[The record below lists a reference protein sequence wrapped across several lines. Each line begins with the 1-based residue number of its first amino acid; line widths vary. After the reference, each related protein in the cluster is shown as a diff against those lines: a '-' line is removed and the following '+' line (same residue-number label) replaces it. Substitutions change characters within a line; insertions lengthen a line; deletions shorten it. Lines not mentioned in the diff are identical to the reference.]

1 MKNYSYEEA
10 ISFFKNLP
18 HFIPPKNTGAPLKEF
33 FSLDAELKL
42 LERLGNPQK
51 DLQYI
56 HVAGTNGK
64 GSTAGYIA
72 TILKEAEVK
81 SGCFTSPFLY
91 SYNEL
96 FKVDGQDISDEDFAR
111 IFSIVRPQYDC
122 LAEQG
127 IFPSEYEILTSMA
140 FCYFKEAGCDIAV
153 LEVSLGGR
161 MDTTNV
167 IPAPLVTVITPISY
181 DHMSILGNTLAEIA
195 TEKAGIIKEGTV
207 VVSANQEPEVR
218 EVLENVCKD
227 KQVELAYAK
236 LPEPISRTLDGQK
249 FRLPS
254 VVGNGK
260 VDSAANLAETYE
272 TSLLGTYQLDNA
284 ALAILAIEKLNE
296 RGFRIYDNAIRK
308 GIKSAKWF
316 GRFSIISKNPTII
329 VDGGHNRQGALAL
342 RKSLEAY
349 FPNQKIVFVLGILK
363 DKEVDLILEQLIPIA
378 KHFYCVAVPNART
391 MSPEELVELIQE
403 KGGRASVLNEGRSIE
418 SFVSKTDVVCHAGS
432 LYSIEKTD
440 KFCQKT

>member
-18 HFIPPKNTGAPLKEF
+18 HFNPPKNTGAPLKEF
-33 FSLDAELKL
+33 FSLDAELAL

-64 GSTAGYIA
+64 GSTANYIA
-72 TILKEAEVK
+72 TILMEAEVK

-91 SYNEL
+91 SYNEM
-96 FKVDGQDISDEDFAR
+96 FKVDGIEISDEDFAR
-111 IFSIVRPQYDC
+111 IFSIVRHEYDY
-122 LAEQG
+122 LAAEG
-127 IFPSEYEILTSMA
+127 IYPSEYEILTSMA
-140 FCYFKEAGCDIAV
+140 FCYFKEAGCEIV
-153 LEVSLGGR
+153 VMEVSLGGR

-181 DHMSILGNTLAEIA
+181 DHMSILGNTLGEIA
-195 TEKAGIIKEGTV
+195 AEKAGIIKEGTV
-207 VVSANQEPEVR
+207 VVSAIQEPEVR
-218 EVLENVCKD
+218 QVLEDVCKE
-227 KQVELAYAK
+227 KQVEITYACK
-236 LPEPISRTLDGQK
+236 PELISRTMEGQK
-249 FRLPS
+249 FKLPKAL
-254 VVGNGK
+254 GK
-260 VDSAANLAETYE
+260 EKSEANINLAEAYE
-272 TSLLGTYQLDNA
+272 TSLLGTYQLDNG
-284 ALAILAIEKLNE
+284 ALAILAIEKLKE
-296 RGFRIYDNAIRK
+296 RGFRIYDNAIQQ
-308 GIKSAKWF
+308 GIKSAKWY
-316 GRFSIISKNPTII
+316 GRFSIISKEPIII
-329 VDGGHNRQGALAL
+329 VDGGHNRQGAEAL
-342 RKSLEAY
+342 RQSLEAY